1 MNFLVEKLE
10 KARKGVDKTLLKN
23 LDDLEKE
30 VNEKVV
36 DVRLRVVPRG
46 LIRYARELAT
56 KSSDP
61 SEVKTHERTIESII
75 EVIREYVS

>member
-1 MNFLVEKLE
+1 M
-10 KARKGVDKTLLKN
+10 DKTLLKN

-46 LIRYARELAT
+46 LIRFARDLAST
-56 KSSDP
+56 PSDL
-61 SEVKTHERTIESII
+61 SDVKTHERTIESII
-75 EVIREYVS
+75 GVIREYVS